1 MFVWH
6 VLCVVVFFVL
16 EYITRWIVT
25 RDTSAFT
32 LEYFGVLKRTGFGD
46 LENKVLC
53 TSMHGEVHLCV
64 PLGEVHLYVPLG
76 SYFTR
81 TLAMQASFGNQF
93 GAIMII
99 DGVPHFDAKGKT
111 VPTIVCTW

>member
-46 LENKVLC
+46 LEKKVLC
-53 TSMHGEVHLCV
+53 TSMHGEVHL
-64 PLGEVHLYVPLG
+64 Y
-76 SYFTR
+76 
-81 TLAMQASFGNQF
+81 TL
-93 GAIMII
+93 GAISPVRWQCRRLLGISM
-99 DGVPHFDAKGKT
+99 GRL
-111 VPTIVCTW
+111 